1 VQLEPPASR
10 DAETLAEWVETV
22 LVVEELASITRVAIR
37 QRFQQGQQPDDVE
50 LGMLFSEIARRRGLA
65 EELYPFEVDDDGV
78 EIRRRD
84 GVDPTV
90 YDFLLMISL
99 ERAPFRRED
108 RYGEMNPAFDLLARE
123 ALRSYLGPGAT
134 AVRFSWPT
142 SDGRPELFPEAVT
155 WLADELNLPE
165 LSKKRNPD
173 KKDGG
178 LDVAAWRP
186 FRDARPG
193 FAVVLAQVTCEMTY
207 EGKAARIPINQWK
220 GWIEFGSTPSTALV
234 VPFAIP
240 GADDRWETLRNA
252 DQIVLER
259 VRLCELL
266 AGIDLTVFD
275 EWNAMRQFVEKERLA
290 LAEAEEPVAQI
301 ARPKKPV
308 RKAHAA
314 ARAVLE
320 AAHPTEA

>member
-1 VQLEPPASR
+1 MQLEPPASR

-22 LVVEELASITRVAIR
+22 LVVEDLPSITRVAVR

-65 EELYPFEVDDDGV
+65 EELYPFDVDEDGV

-84 GVDPTV
+84 DVDATV
-90 YDFLLMISL
+90 YDFLLISSL
-99 ERAPFRRED
+99 ERSPFRQEARF
-108 RYGEMNPAFDLLARE
+108 GEMNPAFDLLARE
-123 ALRSYLGPGAT
+123 ALRVYLGPGT
-134 AVRFSWPT
+134 VAVRFSWPT
-142 SDGRPELFPEAVT
+142 SDGRPEPFPEAVT
-155 WLADELNLPE
+155 WLADEMNLPE

-186 FRDARPG
+186 FRDGRPG

-207 EGKAARIPINQWK
+207 EAKAARIPINQWK

-240 GADDRWETLRNA
+240 AADERWETLRNA
-252 DQIVLER
+252 DHIILER

-266 AGIDLTVFD
+266 AGVDLAEFD
-275 EWNAMRQFVEKERLA
+275 EWNAMQEFVQKERQA
-290 LAEAEEPVAQI
+290 LAQQVEPAAQV

-308 RKAHAA
+308 RKAHAE
-314 ARAVLE
+314 ARAAWHV
-320 AAHPTEA
+320 AQTTR